1 MPRRTGSAAARVSA
15 AATVSDEDY
24 LRLLTVRTGLRRF
37 ERWSAEQAAAH
48 GLTASQHQLLLA
60 VRGHADPKGP
70 TVGEVAD
77 YLLIRHHSAVELA
90 LRTERAGLIERIR
103 DTDDLRAVRLRLS
116 TDGEAV
122 LAALTSAHLEELGQ
136 LLAMFKT
143 LIGTLT
149 TPLNASPVS

>member
-1 MPRRTGSAAARVSA
+1 MPRRTASRADARVS
-15 AATVSDEDY
+15 DDDY
-24 LRLLTVRTGLRRF
+24 ARLLTVRTGLRRF
-37 ERWSAEQAAAH
+37 ERWSAEQAAGH

-70 TVGEVAD
+70 TIGEVAD

-90 LRTERAGLIERIR
+90 LRTERSGLIERVR

-116 TDGEAV
+116 TAGAEV
-122 LAALTSAHLEELGQ
+122 LAALTSAHLEELTQ

-143 LIGTLT
+143 LMGTLT
-149 TPLNASPVS
+149 AR